1 MLDASEHQHLSD
13 ASPCARTAIPG
24 YSRTL
29 AKLVA
34 GKNIEPETLLATD
47 YLNHFNEIVMLL
59 EILPDIPDCLEDVLQ
74 WQPKS
79 YQEHFRN
86 SVFTDKDLAIFAYEN
101 APERYRRPFDDVVN
115 QMNDLVAEATKDI
128 QASVAAGDTVRL
140 SAQCGDTVERMGRLI
155 DKASAIIHGCT
166 DTVDQQTVD
175 SLLK

>member
-1 MLDASEHQHLSD
+1 MPDIPERQDISD
-13 ASPCARTAIPG
+13 RSPGTAPALPG

-29 AKLVA
+29 ARLVA

-59 EILPDIPDCLEDVLQ
+59 EILPDIPDCLEDVRQ

-79 YQEHFRN
+79 YQDHFKD

-101 APERYRRPFDDVVN
+101 APARYRDPFDDVVR
-115 QMNDLVAEATKDI
+115 QMNELVASATLDI
-128 QASVAAGDTVRL
+128 EQSIAGGDGVRL
-140 SAQCGDTVERMGRLI
+140 AAQCGDTVERLGQLV
-155 DKASAIIHGCT
+155 DKASAIIHGHT
-166 DTVDQQTVD
+166 DTVDQETVD